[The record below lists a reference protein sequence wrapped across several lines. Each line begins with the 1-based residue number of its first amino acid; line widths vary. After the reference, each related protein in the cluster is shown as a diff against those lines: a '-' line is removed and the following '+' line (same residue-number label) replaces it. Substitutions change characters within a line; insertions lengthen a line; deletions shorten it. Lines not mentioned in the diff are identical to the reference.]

1 MTAYVLDLKADKDW
15 IKLVEAFKTA
25 LLNRLGESLL
35 KIVALHSPEDRV
47 YDSNVLVIVDRDEP
61 DVIEAVLAAAM
72 EAEKAEGVEG
82 IISPLV
88 TTPNERR
95 VIEGFERSQAEEKI
109 SEVEWRSLVE
119 VFCKKLVEKLRP
131 IKIVAL
137 HSPEDRVYDSNVL
150 VIVDRD
156 EPDVI
161 EAVLAAAMEAEKAE
175 GVEGIISPLVT
186 TPNERRVIEG
196 FRGREVVCWQG
207 DKTT

>member
-95 VIEGFERSQAEEKI
+95 VIEGF
-109 SEVEWRSLVE
+109 
-119 VFCKKLVEKLRP
+119 
-131 IKIVAL
+131 
-137 HSPEDRVYDSNVL
+137 
-150 VIVDRD
+150 
-156 EPDVI
+156 
-161 EAVLAAAMEAEKAE
+161 
-175 GVEGIISPLVT
+175 
-186 TPNERRVIEG
+186 
-196 FRGREVVCWQG
+196 RGREVVCWQG